1 MGSLIYKGD
10 NYIMGKSFIN
20 FYAEPGA
27 SFEPYQNDFAT
38 VYITTQCPVCNES
51 KDKFIRIKVMNTNPT
66 TFIAEDVC
74 HPALVEAMNKK
85 LPDYLQIKLPS

>member
-1 MGSLIYKGD
+1 
-10 NYIMGKSFIN
+10 
-20 FYAEPGA
+20 
-27 SFEPYQNDFAT
+27 
-38 VYITTQCPVCNES
+38 
-51 KDKFIRIKVMNTNPT
+51 MNTNPT